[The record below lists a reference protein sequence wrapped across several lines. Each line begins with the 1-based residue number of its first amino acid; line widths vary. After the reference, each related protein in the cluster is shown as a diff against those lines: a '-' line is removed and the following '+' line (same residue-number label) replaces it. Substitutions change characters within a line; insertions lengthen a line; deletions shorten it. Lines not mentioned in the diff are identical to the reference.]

1 MNSKLNYGGFNLSS
15 YVLETENLKKDFK
28 KITAVES
35 LNLKLKKGKIY
46 ALVGPNGAGKTTAMA
61 LMLNILNPT
70 SGKVKI
76 FDKYSKVHPEVYLK
90 VGSII
95 ENAHFYKNLT
105 AYENLKILSLLR
117 NDDEDIEDILNY
129 FSINSKK
136 KFKNF
141 SLGMK
146 QRLAIA
152 ASLMHKPDLLIL
164 DEPINGLDPFGIIEV
179 RDIFKKLSKKYGVTI
194 LISSHI
200 LSEVEE
206 IADEL
211 IFMKSGKIIEEI
223 SKGELYKKLGSFVE
237 FEVSNIK
244 LAIDLLKKEGLKED
258 LDFKVENN
266 KLKIYSNFNKRSEFN
281 ELFVNNG
288 IKVNKLYLANE
299 SLEEYFNNIMR

>member
-1 MNSKLNYGGFNLSS
+1 MA
-15 YVLETENLKKDFK
+15 T
-28 KITAVES
+28 
-35 LNLKLKKGKIY
+35 
-46 ALVGPNGAGKTTAMA
+46 LVGLSNRIK
-61 LMLNILNPT
+61 
-70 SGKVKI
+70 
-76 FDKYSKVHPEVYLK
+76 DK
-90 VGSII
+90 VGK
-95 ENAHFYKNLT
+95 Y
-105 AYENLKILSLLR
+105 
-117 NDDEDIEDILNY
+117 
-129 FSINSKK
+129 
-136 KFKNF
+136 

-146 QRLAIA
+146 QRLGVAQA
-152 ASLMHKPDLLIL
+152 LLSKPKLLIL
-164 DEPINGLDPFGIIEV
+164 DEPTNGLDANGIREFRMMLKQLAYKEGI
-179 RDIFKKLSKKYGVTI
+179 SI

-223 SKGELYKKLGSFVE
+223 SKEELYKKLGSFVE

-299 SLEEYFNNIMR
+299 SLEEYFNNIMG

>member
-1 MNSKLNYGGFNLSS
+1 M
-15 YVLETENLKKDFK
+15 
-28 KITAVES
+28 
-35 LNLKLKKGKIY
+35 
-46 ALVGPNGAGKTTAMA
+46 
-61 LMLNILNPT
+61 
-70 SGKVKI
+70 
-76 FDKYSKVHPEVYLK
+76 
-90 VGSII
+90 
-95 ENAHFYKNLT
+95 
-105 AYENLKILSLLR
+105 
-117 NDDEDIEDILNY
+117 
-129 FSINSKK
+129 
-136 KFKNF
+136 
-141 SLGMK
+141 
-146 QRLAIA
+146 AIA

-223 SKGELYKKLGSFVE
+223 SKEELYKKLGSFVE

-299 SLEEYFNNIMR
+299 SLEEYFNNIMG